1 MECIKSVIGFFETR
15 IVRRGCYE
23 KYEYVNIEYSAK
35 GVVFSYVEKHREIID
50 SYAEKGFRYVGFVP
64 TEVGANGCIRK
75 IDLIFEK

>member
-1 MECIKSVIGFFETR
+1 MK
-15 IVRRGCYE
+15 

-50 SYAEKGFRYVGFVP
+50 SYAEKGFRYIGFVP

-75 IDLIFEK
+75 IDLSFEK

>member
-1 MECIKSVIGFFETR
+1 MK
-15 IVRRGCYE
+15 

-50 SYAEKGFRYVGFVP
+50 SYAAFCQYSLV
-64 TEVGANGCIRK
+64 TERK